1 MSREK
6 KTLKNGIY
14 LDVNGEPLL
23 LIGDIV
29 EVHGIEFKFS
39 DLPIDK
45 YIQLTVMLNDA
56 IYIGE
61 L

>member
-1 MSREK
+1 MKEQE
-6 KTLKNGIY
+6 TLKDGIY

-23 LIGDIV
+23 MIGDVIESHGV
-29 EVHGIEFKFS
+29 EWKFS
-39 DLPIDK
+39 ELPIDK

-56 IYIGE
+56 VYIGE